1 MIVTVLNQKYRCG
14 CGKGIHKVGHPGL
27 LDYFNNIV
35 EWDKC
40 IWPEKE
46 DGTMDTTILGDP
58 KKLEPGNCIVW
69 SGNVLVFDDP
79 DNVVLIVSET
89 GPLSVER
96 FKKAIL
102 DEFEFCSSL
111 IPEIKIESVNE
122 KKPEKE
128 LGQIKIGYT
137 KWQIIKDKVIDKTP
151 ITIKVEYQD
160 LLVFPI
166 ILWVDGKVIEYDKDI
181 LDEET
186 LEELINPIYFWIS
199 NLTVGA

>member
-1 MIVTVLNQKYRCG
+1 MIVTVLNQRYRCG